1 MAKWVWFVLGGAALG
16 LAVFLFMNKKSDR
29 EAILEKARQAKAEKK
44 ENEPAAT
51 NGEG

>member
-1 MAKWVWFVLGGAALG
+1 MAKWLWFVLAGAALG
-16 LAVFLFMNKKSDR
+16 LVVFLFMNKKSDR
-29 EAILEKARQAKAEKK
+29 EVILEKARQTKAEKK